1 MLRGRPP
8 PKRCR
13 LAACRPP
20 PPTPALPTSWYSGL
34 APARLFA
41 LWTTARA
48 MPTYECSKCGYNC
61 GSARA
66 WARHIA
72 QMGPDGH
79 VLTDPTLASAVS
91 VADIT
96 AVQNTAVFTRS
107 FDSWQR
113 SVARDARH
121 SVESKISLSLEHD
134 HMPIVAASRLGNVA
148 RLKELLQSVPATEL
162 SRVDAA
168 GMSAVA
174 WAAKTGNDEV
184 MQLLLDAGASPTM
197 QAGSASAVQETHQAP
212 ARVTDDVKQP
222 PVEQPPV
229 EQPPVEQ
236 PPASDASSEAQ
247 PPLYLALTKGHSAVA
262 TRLLEARAD
271 PCEMEPVRGQS
282 ALHAAASAGSSLEAS
297 LLERLL
303 HGTHVASP
311 LPADFE
317 GFTPLHAAA
326 ANGQLSVVE
335 ALLSHP
341 AVTAGTEL
349 CRVGTKKLVTPLAA
363 ACRRGHADVA
373 RRLVHV
379 HGACVDSMAVRL
391 CLQKGRSQLL
401 LELLKLSVELSAP
414 AAETATETGA
424 AGAAGAEAGTK
435 GGVAGIDG
443 HSGDGVTALMLAA
456 EEGDETVLRTLLA
469 LDANP
474 EARDQDGHTA
484 LHRASFYGHA
494 KLVQALITARAS
506 VDTFDHQGNSALHH
520 AGRGSQ
526 ELVFDLL
533 ELRFGADTEL
543 LNSKGEVP
551 KLMEEPCR
559 CKMQ

>member
-1 MLRGRPP
+1 
-8 PKRCR
+8 
-13 LAACRPP
+13 
-20 PPTPALPTSWYSGL
+20 
-34 APARLFA
+34 
-41 LWTTARA
+41 
-48 MPTYECSKCGYNC
+48 MPMFECTKCGYTC

-66 WARHIA
+66 WARHTA
-72 QMGPDGH
+72 HMGADEH

-96 AVQNTAVFTRS
+96 AVQNTAVFTRAL
-107 FDSWQR
+107 DSW
-113 SVARDARH
+113 VALEREAGH
-121 SVESKISLSLEHD
+121 SVESKITLSLEHD
-134 HMPIVAASRLGNVA
+134 HLPIVAASRRGNVA
-148 RLKELLQSVPATEL
+148 RLKELLQSEPAAEL

-184 MQLLLDAGASPTM
+184 MRLLLDAGASPTM
-197 QAGSASAVQETHQAP
+197 RSGSASAVQETHQAP
-212 ARVTDDVKQP
+212 ARVTDDDVVEPPPVKQP
-222 PVEQPPV
+222 P
-229 EQPPVEQ
+229 
-236 PPASDASSEAQ
+236 AGDASSEAQ

-271 PCEMEPVRGQS
+271 PSEMEPVRGQS

-297 LLERLL
+297 LLKRLL

-341 AVTAGTEL
+341 AVTAGAEL

-379 HGACVDSMAVRL
+379 YGACVDSMAVRL

-401 LELLKLSVELSAP
+401 LELLKLNAP
-414 AAETATETGA
+414 APET
-424 AGAAGAEAGTK
+424 GAAGAEAGTK
-435 GGVAGIDG
+435 GGIAGIDG

-494 KLVQALITARAS
+494 KLVQALLTARAS

-526 ELVFDLL
+526 EHVFDLL

-543 LNSKGEVP
+543 LNRKGEVP

>member
-1 MLRGRPP
+1 M
-8 PKRCR
+8 
-13 LAACRPP
+13 
-20 PPTPALPTSWYSGL
+20 
-34 APARLFA
+34 
-41 LWTTARA
+41 
-48 MPTYECSKCGYNC
+48 
-61 GSARA
+61 
-66 WARHIA
+66 
-72 QMGPDGH
+72 
-79 VLTDPTLASAVS
+79 
-91 VADIT
+91 
-96 AVQNTAVFTRS
+96 
-107 FDSWQR
+107 
-113 SVARDARH
+113 
-121 SVESKISLSLEHD
+121 
-134 HMPIVAASRLGNVA
+134 
-148 RLKELLQSVPATEL
+148 
-162 SRVDAA
+162 
-168 GMSAVA
+168 
-174 WAAKTGNDEV
+174 
-184 MQLLLDAGASPTM
+184 
-197 QAGSASAVQETHQAP
+197 
-212 ARVTDDVKQP
+212 
-222 PVEQPPV
+222 
-229 EQPPVEQ
+229 
-236 PPASDASSEAQ
+236 
-247 PPLYLALTKGHSAVA
+247 YLALTKGHSAVA

-424 AGAAGAEAGTK
+424 AGAEAGTK

-506 VDTFDHQGNSALHH
+506 VDTLDHRGNSALHH

-526 ELVFDLL
+526 EHVFDLL